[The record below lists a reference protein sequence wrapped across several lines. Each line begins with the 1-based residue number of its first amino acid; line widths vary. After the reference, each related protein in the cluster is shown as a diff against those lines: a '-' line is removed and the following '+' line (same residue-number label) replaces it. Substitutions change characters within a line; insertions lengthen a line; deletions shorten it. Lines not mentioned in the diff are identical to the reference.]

1 MLIVSQTKGK
11 IWNLEKLTGIMIDL
25 RTKPQKHYVI
35 VADTGN
41 LLKDI
46 ATYKKREEA
55 IEAMNELI
63 KTYENRIPD
72 ANTVYCLP
80 EEKKPLYGKNNKL
93 LDLDKVKAL
102 RKAKW
107 TIKEIAE
114 DMGVEEKTIREA
126 VKQIK
131 AGGA

>member
-11 IWNLEKLTGIMIDL
+11 IWNMDKLTGIVIDL
-25 RTKPQKHYVI
+25 RTKPQKHYAI

-55 IEAMNELI
+55 IEAMNNLVEAY
-63 KTYENRIPD
+63 KNRIPD
-72 ANTVYCLP
+72 ANTVYCMP
-80 EEKKPLYGKNNKL
+80 EEKKQLFGKNNKP
-93 LDLDKVKAL
+93 LDTDKVKAL

-114 DMGVEEKTIREA
+114 DMGVEQRIIRQA
-126 VKQIK
+126 VKQIGE
-131 AGGA
+131 GGV

>member
-11 IWNLEKLTGIMIDL
+11 IWNLEK
-25 RTKPQKHYVI
+25 
-35 VADTGN
+35 

-55 IEAMNELI
+55 IEAMNNLI

-93 LDLDKVKAL
+93 LDLEKVKAL

-107 TIKEIAE
+107 TIKEIAG

>member
-1 MLIVSQTKGK
+1 M
-11 IWNLEKLTGIMIDL
+11 EL
-25 RTKPQKHYVI
+25 REINRDYDRSKNQCQQKHYVI

-55 IEAMNELI
+55 IEAMNNLI

-107 TIKEIAE
+107 TIKEIAD

>member
-1 MLIVSQTKGK
+1 
-11 IWNLEKLTGIMIDL
+11 MIDL

-55 IEAMNELI
+55 IEAMNNLI

-93 LDLDKVKAL
+93 LDLEKVKAL

-107 TIKEIAE
+107 TIKEIAG

-131 AGGA
+131 AGGT

>member
-80 EEKKPLYGKNNKL
+80 KEKKPLYGKNNKL

-107 TIKEIAE
+107 TIKEIAG

>member
-55 IEAMNELI
+55 IEAMNNLI

-80 EEKKPLYGKNNKL
+80 EEKKPLYGKNNKTVRFGQSKSIKKS
-93 LDLDKVKAL
+93 KVDNKRNCRRYGSR
-102 RKAKW
+102 RKDNK
-107 TIKEIAE
+107 
-114 DMGVEEKTIREA
+114 RSS
-126 VKQIK
+126 
-131 AGGA
+131 